1 MRILLLAATLSL
13 VIGVVK
19 YGWRAGWIEGAAIYL
34 AVCAI
39 TTVTAGNNWIKE
51 KQFQQLF
58 QKASE
63 DMVAVYR
70 GNEGITVTI
79 PF

>member
-1 MRILLLAATLSL
+1 MAATFSL
-13 VIGVVK
+13 IIGVIQH
-19 YGWRAGWIEGAAIYL
+19 GWRAGWIEGAAIFM
-34 AVCAI
+34 AVAAI

-51 KQFQQLF
+51 RQFQQLF

-79 PF
+79 SF

>member
-1 MRILLLAATLSL
+1 M
-13 VIGVVK
+13 
-19 YGWRAGWIEGAAIYL
+19 
-34 AVCAI
+34 AVAAI

-51 KQFQQLF
+51 RQFQQLF